1 MQRQNQTHFISK
13 LLLPKT
19 HTQKLS
25 TIAILLSN
33 IAILPHIAYANCPTP
48 IAGSA
53 VVQSGGICNYTGD
66 NFKDKSRDNAV
77 IDISKGGTATFT
89 APHVDLHKIRYGTSD
104 GTYAAIF
111 LRPEQDL
118 TNTAIFE
125 GDVTV
130 HKATSSRYPRD
141 IIIGG
146 GNHLHIKG
154 NLNISHAESVN
165 GGSLFALNGDGDWGN
180 ARTDT
185 SMIIEGN
192 VIADTAGAS
201 FIRMGNGKYV
211 FNKNVSLNSTGGTI
225 KVFENTSGQL
235 LFQGKTTI
243 MNDKT
248 FLYIPP
254 TATPTI
260 IFNQFTIT
268 NPNDNEIFTLGNG
281 KTTMN
286 GNSIFNTPNADAI
299 RLYSNATFENNGQ
312 LSVTSKDGITI
323 HAIPK
328 ENRTA
333 IFNNLAQGTINT
345 NKQIIVNDGAGTLV
359 INNQGNLSSTAAL
372 FQNTQNGH
380 IHVANSNI
388 LTGFLV
394 SSNTD
399 TLNLMNTGSWY
410 NTANSRLDNLVNTG
424 TITFISPSNDQPLIL
439 TTDNYSGGGTLIINS
454 HWDNLGNTLN
464 GISKTDVLK
473 IKTIDGNA
481 ITTIKIHGNKIGNIT
496 AKNQQQFSTNV
507 IEVENDHSGNLF
519 IGTAETYGPYEAQL
533 KRDGNNYHWTLQ
545 SLPNIEIINQPIVG
559 YIQQPFI
566 NRQMIFSQ
574 LGKLHER
581 ISEQPHLLF
590 DKNDI
595 NKRIWTRIRYDYDMF
610 QGKKRFGTK
619 TQSGFIQFGQDL
631 MFKLSEEKTQQYT
644 GITLTYGWAKN
655 SFFDK
660 YRAENAVVT
669 SDKFTGSAK
678 TDMLSL
684 GSYHTYYSSTGL
696 YIDTVGQISWL
707 QNRYRSQN
715 TQAKQNGYAFGTS
728 IEIGKPFPLLN
739 PNIAIEP
746 QAQISYQSLWLTSFN
761 DGIKTIQK
769 NHQDSWITRIGTRV
783 TWNNNKQNRE
793 PIFYIS
799 ANLLK
804 MLKGEKSQIKIDNQ
818 IASEHFSD
826 LAVEFGLGG
835 QLPLT
840 QHLTLHANMHYILGI
855 QDRNKVYRNSTLSR
869 ESYNGYLGIR
879 YTW

>member
-1 MQRQNQTHFISK
+1 
-13 LLLPKT
+13 
-19 HTQKLS
+19 
-25 TIAILLSN
+25 
-33 IAILPHIAYANCPTP
+33 
-48 IAGSA
+48 
-53 VVQSGGICNYTGD
+53 
-66 NFKDKSRDNAV
+66 
-77 IDISKGGTATFT
+77 
-89 APHVDLHKIRYGTSD
+89 
-104 GTYAAIF
+104 
-111 LRPEQDL
+111 
-118 TNTAIFE
+118 
-125 GDVTV
+125 
-130 HKATSSRYPRD
+130 
-141 IIIGG
+141 
-146 GNHLHIKG
+146 
-154 NLNISHAESVN
+154 
-165 GGSLFALNGDGDWGN
+165 
-180 ARTDT
+180 
-185 SMIIEGN
+185 
-192 VIADTAGAS
+192 
-201 FIRMGNGKYV
+201 
-211 FNKNVSLNSTGGTI
+211 
-225 KVFENTSGQL
+225 
-235 LFQGKTTI
+235 
-243 MNDKT
+243 
-248 FLYIPP
+248 
-254 TATPTI
+254 
-260 IFNQFTIT
+260 
-268 NPNDNEIFTLGNG
+268 
-281 KTTMN
+281 
-286 GNSIFNTPNADAI
+286 
-299 RLYSNATFENNGQ
+299 
-312 LSVTSKDGITI
+312 
-323 HAIPK
+323 
-328 ENRTA
+328 
-333 IFNNLAQGTINT
+333 
-345 NKQIIVNDGAGTLV
+345 
-359 INNQGNLSSTAAL
+359 
-372 FQNTQNGH
+372 
-380 IHVANSNI
+380 
-388 LTGFLV
+388 
-394 SSNTD
+394 
-399 TLNLMNTGSWY
+399 MNTGSWY

-545 SLPNIEIINQPIVG
+545 SLPNIEIINQPVVG

-566 NRQMIFSQ
+566 NRQMIYSQ

-581 ISEQPHLLF
+581 IGEQPHLLF

-595 NKRIWTRIRYDYDMF
+595 NKRIWTRVRYGYDMF
-610 QGKKRFGTK
+610 QGKKRFATK

-631 MFKLSEEKTQQYT
+631 IFKLSEDKTRQYT

-660 YRAENAVVT
+660 YRTKNAIVT
-669 SDKFTGSAK
+669 SNKFTGRAR
-678 TDMLSL
+678 TDMFSL

-715 TQAKQNGYAFGTS
+715 TQTKQNGYAFGAS

-746 QAQISYQSLWLTSFN
+746 QAQISYQSVWLKSFN
-761 DGIKTIQK
+761 DGIKAIQK
-769 NHQDSWITRIGTRV
+769 SHQDSWVARIGTRV
-783 TWNNNKQNRE
+783 TWNNNKQNHE
-793 PIFYIS
+793 PVFYIS

-826 LAVEFGLGG
+826 LAAEFGLGG

-840 QHLTLHANMHYILGI
+840 KNLTLHANVHYVLGI